1 MSSRPSLSALRLVCL
16 AVLLGIG
23 DLAGASFALPAD
35 GDLDLR
41 YGVGGV
47 ARSPELDRNVYE
59 FPLAMAC
66 GPTGF
71 CSLGAGAY
79 VPDLDFQGMNFTSN
93 GTYAAEFTIHF
104 DLGGSLF
111 DQVYATAIQRDG
123 KVIQVGSSTDSAIP
137 GNSVQAAIARYTTS
151 LVPDPS
157 FSANG
162 KDNTN
167 FVGDARSYAV
177 AIAPDDKIVVAGCY
191 WTDSSAGSDIFV
203 LRYTTA
209 GILDSTFDGDGIRI
223 FGLDLGGSNYDCA
236 YAVLVQSDGKI
247 VLAGSVEFAVNDQ
260 DFTIV
265 RLLPD
270 GTFDPTFSDNLS
282 GNGRSRVAF
291 DLGGGYEDAYSV
303 ALDARGRI
311 VVGGRA
317 EDSDDHFRSAI
328 ARLLPNGT
336 LDEVPGSFGSGGR
349 YAPADSRGEILG
361 IAVAGPPS
369 NHIYYFTRPGWIG
382 ALTGSGALDTGFN
395 GDGFVYFDDAVPN
408 PDSQIPR
415 ALAFS
420 GGMLHIGGASIV
432 GADDYNIVARYWMH
446 QIFGDG
452 FEAGNTGAWL
462 GW

>member
-1 MSSRPSLSALRLVCL
+1 MLSRPSLSALRLVCL

-23 DLAGASFALPAD
+23 GLAGASFALPAD

-47 ARSPELDRNVYE
+47 ARSRELDRSVE
-59 FPLAMAC
+59 DFPGALACAA
-66 GPTGF
+66 TGF
-71 CSLGAGAY
+71 CALDTGAY
-79 VPDLDFQGMNFTSN
+79 VPDLDFHGMTFTSN
-93 GTYAAEFTIHF
+93 GTYAADFGTNF
-104 DLGGSLF
+104 DLGGSLA
-111 DQVYATAIQRDG
+111 DRVHATAVQRDG
-123 KVIQVGSSTDSAIP
+123 KVIQVGSATDSAIS

-151 LVPDPS
+151 HLPDLS

-177 AIAPDDKIVVAGCY
+177 AIAPDDKIVVTGCY
-191 WTDSSAGSDIFV
+191 ITGSSAGFDIFV

-209 GILDSTFDGDGIRI
+209 GILDNTFDGDGIRI
-223 FGLDLGGSNYDCA
+223 FGLDIGGFNNDCA
-236 YAVLVQSDGKI
+236 YAVLVQPDGKI
-247 VLAGSVEFAVNDQ
+247 VLAGTVEYAASDQ
-260 DFTIV
+260 DFAIV
-265 RLLPD
+265 RLLPN
-270 GTFDPTFSDNLS
+270 GSFDPTFSATGS
-282 GNGRSRVAF
+282 GDGLSRVAF
-291 DLGGGYEDAYSV
+291 DLGGGYEDANSV

-311 VVGGRA
+311 VVGGAA
-317 EDSDDHFRSAI
+317 EEAPGVFRTAI

-336 LDEVPGSFGSGGR
+336 LDTVPGSFGSGGR
-349 YAPADSRGEILG
+349 YAPDDSLGWVLG

-369 NHIYYFTRPGWIG
+369 NRVYYLTDTGWIG
-382 ALTGSGALDTGFN
+382 ALTGAGVLDTGFN
-395 GDGFVYFDDAVPN
+395 GDGFVNFDDPLPGTDFQLA
-408 PDSQIPR
+408 S

-420 GGMLHIGGASIV
+420 GGMLHVGGASIA
-432 GADDYNIVARYWMH
+432 GEDDYNIVARYWMH